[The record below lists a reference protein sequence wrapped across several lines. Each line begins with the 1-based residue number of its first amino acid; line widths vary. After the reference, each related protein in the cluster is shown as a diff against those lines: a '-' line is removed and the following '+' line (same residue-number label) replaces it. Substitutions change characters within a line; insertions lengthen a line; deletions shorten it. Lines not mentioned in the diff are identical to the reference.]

1 MTRCVRQDYVNEVF
15 KNMITE
21 DEIIKSMGVHG
32 RKKPLKTRERG
43 TAENNKLIVS
53 RVRKLYNKILQMDE
67 NLIES
72 IMSVE
77 NNQIEKLVHEFKD
90 NYVLGGSE
98 LVIVFW

>member
-1 MTRCVRQDYVNEVF
+1 MTRCFRQDYVNEVF

-21 DEIIKSMGVHG
+21 DEIVKSMGVHG
-32 RKKPLKTRERG
+32 RKKSLKTRERG
-43 TAENNKLIVS
+43 TTEKNKLIVS

-67 NLIES
+67 NLIKS

-77 NNQIEKLVHEFKD
+77 SNQIENLVHEFKD